1 MHAVGQFFPRSDRSP
16 AIIPIAEKTLR
27 ARLQGASRFEGWE
40 VGRSERITKGFYT
53 SQALE
58 LRRCKEVN

>member
-16 AIIPIAEKTLR
+16 AIIPIPEATMQ
-27 ARLQGASRFEGWE
+27 ARIQGSPWFDGWE
-40 VGRSERITKGFYT
+40 IGRSQRIAKGFYT

-58 LRRCKEVN
+58 LRRCTEIN